1 MTKALHY
8 LTLLACLW
16 AGDALAQ
23 STGAFARLGFGARGM
38 AMSNA
43 LVADVSGYASGYFN
57 PALAPFTARQHA
69 EAGLAALGLN
79 RQLQYLHFA
88 TALRPRAGISAGLIH
103 AGVSDIDGRD
113 ASGFHTQTY
122 ATDELAAFLAFG
134 TRMGDRVTGGL
145 MFRFYR
151 SDLLP
156 DVDPALSIGI
166 SGGVTVRVMEALT
179 LGLAIDDLLARYNW
193 DTSGAFGSDGR
204 KTTDRFPIRLRLGGS
219 YQFASGKGV
228 LAVEY
233 ESLFE
238 QGRLETTDL
247 ILIGGTP
254 IVTTEREN
262 LRLHST
268 RFRLGGEWWL
278 AQPFAL
284 RMGFDQVGADA
295 LDGVI
300 PSAGFAIQQDLG
312 ELGTRFEYAFR
323 LEPYSA
329 GGMHL
334 LSIQLNL

>member
-1 MTKALHY
+1 MMKVKLY
-8 LTLLACLW
+8 ITLFTCLW
-16 AGDALAQ
+16 AGEAFAQ

-57 PALAPFTARQHA
+57 PAVTPFTARQNV
-69 EAGLAALGLN
+69 EAGYTALGLN
-79 RQLQYLHFA
+79 RQLQFLHFA

-113 ASGFHTQTY
+113 ASGIHTETY
-122 ATDELAAFLAFG
+122 STDEIAAFLAFG
-134 TRMGDRVTGGL
+134 TRMGDRITGGL
-145 MFRFYR
+145 MFKFFR

-166 SGGVTVRVMEALT
+166 SAGFTVRVVEGIT
-179 LGLAIDDLLARYNW
+179 LGLALDDLLAKYSW
-193 DTSGAFGSDGR
+193 DTSSAFGSDGR
-204 KTTDRFPIRLRLGGS
+204 KTTDRFPMRLRLGGS
-219 YQFASGKGV
+219 YQFAQGKGV
-228 LAVEY
+228 IVAEY

-238 QGRLETTDL
+238 QGRFETTDL
-247 ILIGGTP
+247 TLIGGAP
-254 IVTTEREN
+254 ITITERET

-278 AQPFAL
+278 AEPFAV
-284 RMGFDQVGADA
+284 RMGVDQIGADA
-295 LDGVI
+295 FEGVI
-300 PSAGFAIQQDLG
+300 PSAGFAVQQDVG

-329 GGMHL
+329 GTMHL